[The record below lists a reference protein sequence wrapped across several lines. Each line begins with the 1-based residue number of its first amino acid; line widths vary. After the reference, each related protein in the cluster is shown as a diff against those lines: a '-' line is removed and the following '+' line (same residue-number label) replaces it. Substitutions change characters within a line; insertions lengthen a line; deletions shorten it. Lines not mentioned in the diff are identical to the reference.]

1 MSGILHQLLSID
13 QLVSAWLAAYGLWAI
28 GLVALIVLFET
39 GVVVAPFLPGDSL
52 LFVTG
57 TALAAAGR
65 SVHPAVVVL
74 VAAAICGDALNF
86 AIGRRGTHW
95 LLRNTRW
102 LRPEHVRLTER
113 YFARYGALTIVV
125 ARFVPIVRTIAP
137 FMAGAGDMPYARF
150 ALFNV
155 AGGTLWAM
163 VLVYA
168 GALFG
173 QQEVVRDHLTAV
185 ALVIVGVSLL
195 PLAVA
200 AIRARLTTAP
210 GMSSSD

>member
-1 MSGILHQLLSID
+1 MSAVLHQLLSID
-13 QLVSAWLAAYGLWAI
+13 QLVSAWVATYGPWAI

-65 SVHPAVVVL
+65 NVHLAVAVL
-74 VAAAICGDALNF
+74 VLAAVCGDALNF
-86 AIGRRGTHW
+86 AIGRNGTQW
-95 LLRNTRW
+95 LLRHTKW
-102 LRPEHVRLTER
+102 LRPDHVRLTER

-137 FMAGAGDMPYARF
+137 FLAGAGDMPYARF

-155 AGGTLWAM
+155 AGGTVWVAA
-163 VLVYA
+163 LVYA
-168 GALFG
+168 GALLGRQPF
-173 QQEVVRDHLTAV
+173 VRDHLTAAALAIV
-185 ALVIVGVSLL
+185 AVSLL

-200 AIRARLTTAP
+200 AVRARLARLRR
-210 GMSSSD
+210 D